1 MARSL
6 SLADHLSTDDLQQR
20 MRQTT
25 EARLRTHYQV
35 IYLKSQ
41 GQAAPQIAETVG
53 YCQNWVRSL
62 IHRYNEH
69 GEAGLLDRRAD
80 NPGRLPLLDAA
91 QQTELEQ
98 RLAERHEDG
107 GLWNGPKVARW
118 MAQKTGR
125 EQVYAQWAYLRR
137 LGFTAQAP
145 RRRHAQADAQQ
156 QQTFKKSS
164 PNALETALR

>member
-6 SLADHLSTDDLQQR
+6 SLTDHLSTDDLQQR

-41 GQAAPQIAETVG
+41 GQSAPQIAETVG

-69 GEAGLLDRRAD
+69 GEAGLFDRRTD

-91 QQTELEQ
+91 QQAELESL
-98 RLAERHEDG
+98 LAERHEDG

-118 MAQKTGR
+118 IAQKTDR
-125 EQVYAQWAYLRR
+125 EAVYAQQGWAYGWASRPR
-137 LGFTAQAP
+137 LP
-145 RRRHAQADAQQ
+145 ADAMLRP
-156 QQTFKKSS
+156 TLRSSKPLKKAH
-164 PNALETALR
+164 PTRWRPP